1 MYTRKRYL
9 VGWCTLARALCAVC
23 ARAAP
28 RAIAQSAG
36 ARAHSP
42 QSGHSGGAGGVDLVA
57 LSLVVK
63 WLVHQFN
70 RQGISPH
77 THTHST
83 ARLDSWPSAP
93 TLHFARHTRQ
103 TLSKPAPKSCA
114 RRAIGVGR
122 KLVSSA
128 RRRARG
134 ASHLCAHQA
143 GTNHARVEQS
153 TTPSTARSRLV
164 GFDPRPPE
172 RRAAAPE
179 IAGVTDSWGRLTC
192 SRSACGWLE
201 RRWAIRSGRG
211 ACTRAERAEL
221 DVSSTGTA

>member
-1 MYTRKRYL
+1 MYS
-9 VGWCTLARALCAVC
+9 GAGAVC
-23 ARAAP
+23 RVRARGPA
-28 RAIAQSAG
+28 RSIAQSAG

-70 RQGISPH
+70 RQAYHRTH
-77 THTHST
+77 TLTHST

-164 GFDPRPPE
+164 GFDLRPPE

-179 IAGVTDSWGRLTC
+179 IAGVTDSL
-192 SRSACGWLE
+192 SL
-201 RRWAIRSGRG
+201 IHI
-211 ACTRAERAEL
+211 
-221 DVSSTGTA
+221 

>member
-1 MYTRKRYL
+1 M
-9 VGWCTLARALCAVC
+9 
-23 ARAAP
+23 
-28 RAIAQSAG
+28 AG
-36 ARAHSP
+36 TPIQPTGYHCAHSHT
-42 QSGHSGGAGGVDLVA
+42 QYGAPGFLA
-57 LSLVVK
+57 ERAY
-63 WLVHQFN
+63 F
-70 RQGISPH
+70 
-77 THTHST
+77 
-83 ARLDSWPSAP
+83 
-93 TLHFARHTRQ
+93 HFARHTRQ
-103 TLSKPAPKSCA
+103 TLSRPAPKSCA